1 MIYFCRYQR
10 NFTADTDSTS
20 DLSWR
25 QCGQNLA
32 RFANKN
38 QKYPP
43 MSAASNNSGGQ
54 SSAYVVGGRNA
65 SSTARRISTGR
76 RHSVGAG
83 SPDFRLVSAAAG
95 NQRRNAAIDRKFV
108 VSDLL
113 TIVTL
118 AGAYYCINKLKSILI

>member
-1 MIYFCRYQR
+1 
-10 NFTADTDSTS
+10 
-20 DLSWR
+20 
-25 QCGQNLA
+25 
-32 RFANKN
+32 
-38 QKYPP
+38 

-118 AGAYYCINKLKSILI
+118 AGAYYCINKLKSILPAMANLADIVFAVGLTTPPLKSTAVGDVTAEAVVDDNDA

>member
-1 MIYFCRYQR
+1 
-10 NFTADTDSTS
+10 
-20 DLSWR
+20 
-25 QCGQNLA
+25 
-32 RFANKN
+32 
-38 QKYPP
+38 
-43 MSAASNNSGGQ
+43 MSAAANNSGGQ
-54 SSAYVVGGRNA
+54 SSAYAVGGRNA
-65 SSTARRISTGR
+65 SSPARRISTGR

-118 AGAYYCINKLKSILI
+118 AGAYYCINKLKSILPAMANLADIVFAVGLTTPPLKSTAVGDVTAEAVVDDNDA